1 MKHAGLFHGRAHKN
15 MPGSQIVS
23 SVGDLAAERDR
34 SNPCHRR
41 PSIAASIARAQG
53 HWNKPAG
60 LNVYL
65 S

>member
-1 MKHAGLFHGRAHKN
+1 MKHAVLFHDRAYKN

-23 SVGDLAAERDR
+23 SVGDLAAERH
-34 SNPCHRR
+34 SPNLCHRR
-41 PSIAASIARAQG
+41 TSIAASIARAPG

-65 S
+65 